1 MRIIGGDAAGRLL
14 KVPSGLGV
22 RPMPD
27 KVKLAVFNS
36 LGDFVVG
43 GRVLDLFSGTGALG
57 HECLSRGAASL
68 LSIEKS
74 AKHARYYRDNLE
86 ASGLDASQ
94 VELRVMDVFTA
105 LPQLAASQRQFD
117 LIIADPPYGE
127 KNVGHRSKSLAQRLL
142 DDPHLPTLLAIG
154 GLLVVGHTRRDT
166 LEIPPPWK
174 ERRELKHGDTVIRI
188 LGTTLGTA

>member
-142 DDPHLPTLLAIG
+142 DDPHLPTLLAMG

-166 LEIPPPWK
+166 VEIPPAWQ

-188 LGTTLGTA
+188 LAGTLGTA

>member
-14 KVPSGLGV
+14 KVPDGLGV

-43 GRVLDLFSGTGALG
+43 CRVLDLFSGTGALG
-57 HECLSRGAASL
+57 HECLSRGAVSL
-68 LSIEKS
+68 LSVEKS

-86 ASGLDASQ
+86 ASGLDSAQ
-94 VELRVMDVFTA
+94 VDLRVMDVFTA
-105 LPQLAASQRQFD
+105 LAQLSAAKRQFE

-142 DDPHLPTLLAIG
+142 DDPHLPTLLAAG
-154 GLLVVGHTRRDT
+154 GLLIVGHTRRDT
-166 LEIPPPWK
+166 LEIPSFWK
-174 ERRELKHGDTVIRI
+174 ERRELKHGDTVIRMLVTF
-188 LGTTLGTA
+188 LGAT